1 MPLSVTICERTQR
14 RKKPPRF
21 YVSEV
26 DKDGKVIRHLAGPY
40 SKTEPAE
47 QELRR
52 LRSKTGKARTKVLGT
67 PFEGQKRI

>member
-1 MPLSVTICERTQR
+1 MALAVTICERTQR

-26 DKDGKVIRHLAGPY
+26 GDDGKVLRHLEGPY
-40 SKTEPAE
+40 SQTEPAE

-52 LRSKTGKARTKVLGT
+52 LTSKTGKARTKVKGT
-67 PFEGQKRI
+67 SFEGQQKV